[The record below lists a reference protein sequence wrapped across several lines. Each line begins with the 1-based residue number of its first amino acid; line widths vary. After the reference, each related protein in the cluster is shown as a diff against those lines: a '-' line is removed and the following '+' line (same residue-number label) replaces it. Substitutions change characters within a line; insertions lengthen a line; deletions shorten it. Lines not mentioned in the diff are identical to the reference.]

1 MAIFSELFLPLFLL
15 CALTGCMG
23 SGDIADRKNNH
34 NLSQF
39 IDAPTV
45 QKASKAVA
53 EYHKLD
59 GPKITVAVYS
69 FTDKTGQRKPGI
81 NIAHL
86 SSAVTQGGALYL
98 IETLKEVGEGSWF
111 KVVERE
117 EVDNLIK
124 ERQIIRQTREL
135 NNDTDKLKPLLF
147 AGILIEGAI
156 IGYDSSTQ
164 TGGKGAR
171 LLGVGVNSQY
181 ARDTVTVGLRLISV
195 STGEILLTSTTS
207 KSIISI
213 KTQGDIFRWVDMG
226 TMPVE
231 SEIGRATNE
240 PANIAVRKAIERAVV
255 DIVDKGE
262 QLELWKFKGKD
273 KPNLII
279 E

>member
-1 MAIFSELFLPLFLL
+1 MKNTLQTPSQSDNISEE
-15 CALTGCMG
+15 
-23 SGDIADRKNNH
+23 INNMFKE
-34 NLSQF
+34 L
-39 IDAPTV
+39 
-45 QKASKAVA
+45 
-53 EYHKLD
+53 EYD
-59 GPKITVAVYS
+59 PRS
-69 FTDKTGQRKPGI
+69 
-81 NIAHL
+81 N
-86 SSAVTQGGALYL
+86 
-98 IETLKEVGEGSWF
+98 
-111 KVVERE
+111 
-117 EVDNLIK
+117 
-124 ERQIIRQTREL
+124 
-135 NNDTDKLKPLLF
+135 
-147 AGILIEGAI
+147 GAI

-207 KSIISI
+207 KSVISV

-262 QLELWKFKGKD
+262 KQELWKFKGKD